1 MMGKPGKIA
10 AVLTAC
16 ILTGCTDIPRPGD
29 IMDGDGMIRDFFSYD
44 LKGTWHEIWPGSSET
59 LTFEKDSVLL
69 QKDDGSESTLAYTLE
84 DGSEMRESDHMIY
97 LGLSG
102 YEYSELV
109 YQDMQTETGVKGY
122 LFAVEAI
129 TGDEDPYQTVKIFQH
144 EDDRNRYT
152 ADDLPRLQK

>member
-16 ILTGCTDIPRPGD
+16 ILTGCTDVPRPGD

-69 QKDDGSESTLAYTLE
+69 QKDDGSEL
-84 DGSEMRESDHMIY
+84 RESDHMIY
-97 LGLSG
+97 LDLSG

-109 YQDMQTETGVKGY
+109 YQDHQTEQGVKGY
-122 LFAVEAI
+122 LFAVWPI

-152 ADDLPRLQK
+152 ADDLPQLQK